1 MHLSFFSQ
9 QSVFAWAVC
18 REIQRLSQPCLGV
31 RAGAWAGAP
40 ASAQLAMPAL
50 QTGLRPSAEHPKP
63 SAVALCGPSPAVN
76 PCCSTECCGGSL
88 QHSHSNVPLWEA
100 EGWSLR
106 SLQHSV
112 FPDHPSGRAQKH
124 SSPCLE
130 MPGDHQGSM
139 PDIFQGCSQSLTI
152 PQVVLTLWAWGCWGD
167 FTWVKL
173 LTAHPHLL
181 RGPDCPAKA

>member
-1 MHLSFFSQ
+1 MSLKWLDLAALHLSFFSQ

-63 SAVALCGPSPAVN
+63 SAVALRGPSPAVN

-106 SLQHSV
+106 SLKHCV
-112 FPDHPSGRAQKH
+112 FPRPPFRQGTETFFSM
-124 SSPCLE
+124 L
-130 MPGDHQGSM
+130 GD
-139 PDIFQGCSQSLTI
+139 
-152 PQVVLTLWAWGCWGD
+152 AWGSPGLNARYISR
-167 FTWVKL
+167 V
-173 LTAHPHLL
+173 
-181 RGPDCPAKA
+181 